1 MLPFFQRKK
10 NLKIRAIFVFTTH
23 VSKAVKLVA
32 EKVRKIQMI
41 LNLIHSKFSSQRIRQ
56 MRWFSSQRDQL
67 LDELYSLQKAF
78 TKSKKM
84 WQPNQIYGKGDFPH
98 SLGRGIWII
107 GGWEKGANLMNGP
120 RDRVGLE
127 MGREP
132 SAPYTKK
139 QS

>member
-56 MRWFSSQRDQL
+56 MR
-67 LDELYSLQKAF
+67 
-78 TKSKKM
+78 
-84 WQPNQIYGKGDFPH
+84 
-98 SLGRGIWII
+98 
-107 GGWEKGANLMNGP
+107 
-120 RDRVGLE
+120 
-127 MGREP
+127 
-132 SAPYTKK
+132 
-139 QS
+139 